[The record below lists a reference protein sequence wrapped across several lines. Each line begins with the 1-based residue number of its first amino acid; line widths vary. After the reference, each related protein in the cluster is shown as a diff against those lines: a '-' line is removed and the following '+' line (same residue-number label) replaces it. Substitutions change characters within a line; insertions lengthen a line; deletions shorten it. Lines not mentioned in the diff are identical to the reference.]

1 MHRRLSGALLKTAI
15 KWIVS
20 LAIGALFVWL
30 SARGGR
36 FDELLRAPI
45 HLDGTVLW
53 SPGTTP
59 IIANDVVIGEAARG
73 GGWSFDLLYILPYL
87 AVLSAIHFLRVI
99 RWAPLLR
106 PLAPVD
112 FPTLN
117 RIGAV
122 GFMAVFLF
130 PLRLGEFVRPYMLA
144 KSQPRIRMSE
154 GLATIVVERVMDGL
168 MVTLLLFLVLFQ
180 MPQDSASFNE
190 IRLGAWAALAVFVGG
205 IVVLIGLYWRREQAI
220 DLIEAIVGRVSR
232 KVAHGLSDL
241 LRAFLKGLA
250 VLPDW
255 RNFAWFC
262 VITAVYWGING
273 VGLWLFAK
281 GFGLDVPLVAA
292 YAMMSC
298 VVVGMMIPNS
308 PGNVGTFWYFL
319 LLPLELYGI
328 GPGIAQATVYGLVV
342 YVMQL
347 AQQSL
352 FGLWFLASGK
362 VSAHDVIEGTHAD
375 DVVGTM
381 EVEEGVH
388 EAR

>member
-1 MHRRLSGALLKTAI
+1 MLKTTI

-36 FDELLRAPI
+36 FDELLSAPI
-45 HLDGTVLW
+45 HLDGTVLS
-53 SPGTTP
+53 SPGSGTP
-59 IIANDVVIGEAARG
+59 ATSALITGQAARG
-73 GGWSFDLLYILPYL
+73 GGWSFDLLYIFPYF
-87 AVLSAIHFLRVI
+87 AVLSAIHFLRVV

-106 PLAPVD
+106 PLAPVG
-112 FPTLN
+112 FKTLN

-144 KSQPRIRMSE
+144 RAEPKIRMSE
-154 GLATIVVERVMDGL
+154 GLATIVVERVIDGL

-180 MPQDSASFNE
+180 MPQDSDSFRE
-190 IRLGAWAALAVFVGG
+190 IRLGAWAALAVFLGG
-205 IVVLIGLYWRREQAI
+205 ILVLIALYWRRDQAL
-220 DLIEAIVGRVSR
+220 DLIDATVGRVSR
-232 KVAHGLSDL
+232 KVATGLTDL

-273 VGLWLFAK
+273 VGLWLFAR
-281 GFGLDVPLVAA
+281 GFGMTVPLVAC

-328 GPGIAQATVYGLVV
+328 GPTVAQATIYGLVV
-342 YVMQL
+342 YLMQL
-347 AQQSL
+347 SQQSL

-362 VSAHDVIEGTHAD
+362 VTAHEVIEGTHAD
-375 DVVGTM
+375 DVVEDM
-381 EVEEGVH
+381 EIQEGVH
-388 EAR
+388 EPR

>member
-1 MHRRLSGALLKTAI
+1 MLKTTI

-36 FDELLRAPI
+36 FDELLAAPI
-45 HLDGTVLW
+45 HLDGTVLY
-53 SPGTTP
+53 SPGSGAAPSSAVLT
-59 IIANDVVIGEAARG
+59 GEVARA
-73 GGWSFDLLYILPYL
+73 GGWSFDLLYVLPYML
-87 AVLSAIHFLRVI
+87 VLSAIHFLRVI

-112 FPTLN
+112 FKSLN

-144 KSQPRIRMSE
+144 RTQPRIRMSE
-154 GLATIVVERVMDGL
+154 GLATIVVERVIDGL
-168 MVTLLLFLVLFQ
+168 MVTLLLFVVLFQ
-180 MPQDSASFNE
+180 MPQGSASYRE
-190 IRLGAWAALAVFVGG
+190 IRLGAWAALAVFLGG
-205 IVVLIGLYWRREQAI
+205 IVVLAALYWRREQAI
-220 DLIEAIVGRVSR
+220 EVIDSIVGRISR
-232 KVAHGLSDL
+232 KIAHGLTDL

-255 RNFAWFC
+255 RNFAAFC

-273 VGLWLFAK
+273 VGLWVFAR
-281 GFGLDVPLVAA
+281 GFGMEVPLVAC

-328 GPGIAQATVYGLVV
+328 GPSVMQATVFGLAV
-342 YVMQL
+342 YLMQL
-347 AQQSL
+347 SQQSL

-362 VSAHDVIEGTHAD
+362 VTAHEVIEGTHAD
-375 DVVGTM
+375 DVVEDM
-381 EVEEGVH
+381 EIQEGVH
-388 EAR
+388 ERP

>member
-1 MHRRLSGALLKTAI
+1 MLKTFI

-36 FDELLRAPI
+36 FDALIDAPI
-45 HLDGTVLW
+45 HLDGTILW
-53 SPGTTP
+53 SPGSTP
-59 IIANDVVIGEAARG
+59 LIGNAVVTGEAARA
-73 GGWSFDLLYILPYL
+73 GGWSFNLLFILPYL
-87 AVLSAIHFLRVI
+87 AILTAIHFLRVI

-106 PLAPVD
+106 PLAPVG
-112 FPTLN
+112 FRTLN

-144 KSQPRIRMSE
+144 KSQPNIRMSE
-154 GLATIVVERVMDGL
+154 GLATIVVERVIDGL

-180 MPQDSASFNE
+180 MPQSSESFNE
-190 IRLGAWAALAVFVGG
+190 IRIGAWAALAVFVGG
-205 IVVLIGLYWRREQAI
+205 IVVLIALYWRGERAI
-220 DLIEAIVGRVSR
+220 DLIEAIAGRVSR
-232 KVAHGLSDL
+232 KFAHALSDL

-262 VITAVYWGING
+262 LLTALYWGING
-273 VGLWLFAK
+273 VGLWLFAM
-281 GFGLDVPLVAA
+281 GFGMDIPMVAA

-328 GPGIAQATVYGLVV
+328 GAGVTQATVYGLVV

-347 AQQSL
+347 LQQSL

-362 VSAHDVIEGTHAD
+362 VSAHDVLEGTHAD
-375 DVVGTM
+375 DVVEDM
-381 EVEEGVH
+381 EIEEGVH
-388 EAR
+388 EPR